1 MQPRSTKANEDPCFD
16 WAKAFSKFQ
25 RNLFKMFIYGDS
37 LVDETMKKWESENTS
52 KKDTKQDQGTKRQQS
67 TNDNQRSTNSRQQ
80 TAASD
85 SKPANGNPK
94 PANGNPQPEK
104 QPDSAEKTKVIEGAR
119 ELFKHL
125 HTNAVADELNIKK
138 EKIFTEAQQLWGP
151 SDDWT
156 LDRWEE
162 YIKAIADFHNR
173 QGVIY
178 DNLKPAD
185 NASDTTETKAA

>member
-1 MQPRSTKANEDPCFD
+1 
-16 WAKAFSKFQ
+16 
-25 RNLFKMFIYGDS
+25 MFVYGDP
-37 LVDETMKKWESENTS
+37 LVDETIKKWEAE
-52 KKDTKQDQGTKRQQS
+52 KEKDREAKQNRNTKRQQPANS
-67 TNDNQRSTNSRQQ
+67 NQRSTNSRQQ
-80 TAASD
+80 PAGSE
-85 SKPANGNPK
+85 SQPANGNPK
-94 PANGNPQPEK
+94 AANGNPQPAK

-138 EKIFTEAQQLWGP
+138 EQIFAEAQQLWGP

-178 DNLKPAD
+178 DNLKPKD
-185 NASDTTETKAA
+185 NASDTAEAQAA

>member
-1 MQPRSTKANEDPCFD
+1 
-16 WAKAFSKFQ
+16 
-25 RNLFKMFIYGDS
+25 MFVYGDP
-37 LVDETMKKWESENTS
+37 LVDETIQKWESEKGKNR
-52 KKDTKQDQGTKRQQS
+52 DTKQNRNTKRQQPANS
-67 TNDNQRSTNSRQQ
+67 NQRSTHSRQQ
-80 TAASD
+80 PTGSE
-85 SKPANGNPK
+85 SQPANGNPK
-94 PANGNPQPEK
+94 PANDNPQPEK

-138 EKIFTEAQQLWGP
+138 EKIFAEAQQLWGP

-156 LDRWEE
+156 LERWQE

-178 DNLKPAD
+178 DNLKPKENASD
-185 NASDTTETKAA
+185 NASDTAEAA

>member
-1 MQPRSTKANEDPCFD
+1 
-16 WAKAFSKFQ
+16 
-25 RNLFKMFIYGDS
+25 MFVYGDP
-37 LVDETMKKWESENTS
+37 LVDETIKKWEAE
-52 KKDTKQDQGTKRQQS
+52 KEKDREAKQNRNTKRQQPANS
-67 TNDNQRSTNSRQQ
+67 NQRSTNSRQQ
-80 TAASD
+80 
-85 SKPANGNPK
+85 PAGNESQ
-94 PANGNPQPEK
+94 PANGNPQSTNSSQQAPNSSQQSAKK

-138 EKIFTEAQQLWGP
+138 EQIFAEAQRLWGP
-151 SDDWT
+151 SDNWT

-178 DNLKPAD
+178 DNLKPKD
-185 NASDTTETKAA
+185 NASDTAEAQAA

>member
-1 MQPRSTKANEDPCFD
+1 
-16 WAKAFSKFQ
+16 
-25 RNLFKMFIYGDS
+25 MFVYGDP
-37 LVDETMKKWESENTS
+37 LVDETIKKWEAE
-52 KKDTKQDQGTKRQQS
+52 KEKDRETKQNRNTKRQQPANS
-67 TNDNQRSTNSRQQ
+67 NQRSTNSRQQ
-80 TAASD
+80 PAGSE
-85 SKPANGNPK
+85 SQPANGNPK
-94 PANGNPQPEK
+94 AANSNQQSAEK

-138 EKIFTEAQQLWGP
+138 EQIFAEAQRLWGP

-178 DNLKPAD
+178 DNLKPKD
-185 NASDTTETKAA
+185 NASDTAEAQAA